1 MNDIEQER
9 LRKVRK
15 WLSYANEDLRFAQ
28 HGLKLTTSVPYR
40 LIAYHAQQCVEKCL
54 KAYLV
59 HKGIDFPYT
68 HNISRLLELCSEHAA
83 WPEKLEEAEEL
94 TPYAITNR
102 YPGEDD
108 EVTEEETSR
117 AIGIAIHVKALV
129 REALLQ
135 EGVSSLDKELNS
147 TPGEL
152 MDVPGISCGIMPN
165 PGGKRR

>member
-1 MNDIEQER
+1 MNNIEHER

-15 WLSYANEDLRFAQ
+15 WLSYADEDLLFAQ

-59 HKGIDFPYT
+59 HKAIDFPYT
-68 HNISRLLELCSEHAA
+68 HNISRLLELCAEHAA
-83 WPEKLEEAEEL
+83 WTEQIEEAEEL
-94 TPYAITNR
+94 TSYAITTR

-117 AIGIAIHVKALV
+117 AISIAILVKKVISDVL
-129 REALLQ
+129 
-135 EGVSSLDKELNS
+135 EL
-147 TPGEL
+147 TPEQ
-152 MDVPGISCGIMPN
+152 
-165 PGGKRR
+165 